1 MTATGSG
8 APPPK
13 DSPEEESHRAY
24 FEAIEEIF
32 IRLRGAPLLLSPADW
47 QVARRWHREGVTLDL
62 VRRTLEEVFA
72 RRRERGAK
80 GRIQSLR
87 YCAPAVDAAWEEV
100 RELRAPGDRAP
111 AAPLD
116 VPARL
121 AALAAALAADLP
133 DRDRWAGRITAAV
146 AGGGGPEAVEERLAG
161 LDRELLDAATA
172 RVDDEAKERLA
183 ARAAA
188 SLKAV
193 AGRLPA
199 DDVAVARRRLER
211 RLLRRELG
219 LPVLSLFAP
228 EAEAGDAA
236 AVDPHPAGD

>member
-1 MTATGSG
+1 MDAAHPS
-8 APPPK
+8 
-13 DSPEEESHRAY
+13 Y
-24 FEAIEEIF
+24 FEAVEEIF

-47 QVARRWHREGVTLDL
+47 QVARRWHREGVPLDL

-72 RRRERGAK
+72 RRRERGAR

-87 YCAPAVDAAWEEV
+87 YCAPAIDAAWEEV
-100 RELRAPGDRAP
+100 RELRAPGERAL

-116 VPARL
+116 VAARL
-121 AALAAALAADLP
+121 AALAAALPADLP
-133 DRDRWAGRITAAV
+133 RREAWARRIAAAEAEGR
-146 AGGGGPEAVEERLAG
+146 PEAIEERLVD
-161 LDRELLDAATA
+161 LDRELLEMAAG
-172 RVDDEAKERLA
+172 RLDDETRLQLG

-199 DDVAVARRRLER
+199 DEVEVARRRLER

-228 EAEAGDAA
+228 EAEAGERPTGDAA
-236 AVDPHPAGD
+236 SAT